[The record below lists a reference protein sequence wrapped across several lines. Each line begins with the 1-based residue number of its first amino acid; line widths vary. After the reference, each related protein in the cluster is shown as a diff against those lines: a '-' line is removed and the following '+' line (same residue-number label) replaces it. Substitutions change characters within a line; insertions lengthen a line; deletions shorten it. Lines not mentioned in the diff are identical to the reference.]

1 MTSSIQIDVTLD
13 KDKMPDTIAWKAP
26 GGGVPDARKAKAI
39 LLGLWDGDASEALRI
54 DLWTNDMKVD
64 EMADFFYQSIMG
76 MAETYGR
83 ATRQG
88 ELAGEMIAFAKS
100 FHEKAQTALRDA
112 MDEEKKQAG

>member
-39 LLGLWDGDASEALRI
+39 LLGLWDGEASESLRI
-54 DLWTNDMKVD
+54 DLWTTDMKVD

-83 ATRQG
+83 ATRQS
-88 ELAGEMIAFAKS
+88 ELASEMIAFAKS

-112 MDEEKKQAG
+112 AGKEGQ